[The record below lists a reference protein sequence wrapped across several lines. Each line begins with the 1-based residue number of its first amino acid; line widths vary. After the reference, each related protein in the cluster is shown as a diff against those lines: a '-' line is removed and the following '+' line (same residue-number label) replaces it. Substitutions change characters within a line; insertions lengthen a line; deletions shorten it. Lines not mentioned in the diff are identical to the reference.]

1 MRSLTAFT
9 LVATLVSFGCSE
21 RATISGPAAPVPLST
36 PVVTNGC
43 RGTAALG
50 VGDREQRQIGLQL
63 DRSHDTPV
71 SVVSSSAS
79 LELALREVTGTN
91 LQSMASEKC
100 AVDAYINLYNLY
112 FDSSGAR
119 LSR

>member
-9 LVATLVSFGCSE
+9 LVATLASFGCSE
-21 RATISGPAAPVPLST
+21 RATLSGPVGPGPLPT

-63 DRSHDTPV
+63 DRSNHTAV

-79 LELALREVTGTN
+79 LELALREVTGIN
-91 LQSMASEKC
+91 LLSMASDKC
-100 AVDAYINLYNLY
+100 VVDAYINLYHLY
-112 FDSSGAR
+112 FDASGAR
-119 LSR
+119 LNR